1 MARASKTD
9 SSSSAQDEGPKAPA
23 ELDEGPGSG
32 PGVPAELDEGPGSGP
47 GVPAEIDEIR
57 LYKAH

>member
-1 MARASKTD
+1 MRLKAMARASKTD
-9 SSSSAQDEGPKAPA
+9 SSSSALDEGPKA
-23 ELDEGPGSG
+23 
-32 PGVPAELDEGPGSGP
+32 PAELDEGPGSGP